1 MSGEAADHTPAVGA
15 RKRPGESRSAPSR
28 AAEVACRVLALQPKI
43 SLNATSDRQNGDPVI
58 FVFEVHV
65 HPGYPAEAYAEAWV
79 RASEIIQRAPGA
91 RGTRLH
97 RKIGDPDRLLAIAS
111 WESKA
116 ARDAMEASPADEAQ
130 RIIAA
135 QAEFVDVRV
144 IGEFEDPDW
153 IVEK

>member
-1 MSGEAADHTPAVGA
+1 M
-15 RKRPGESRSAPSR
+15 
-28 AAEVACRVLALQPKI
+28 
-43 SLNATSDRQNGDPVI
+43 I

-65 HPGYPAEAYAEAWV
+65 RPGHTAEAYAEAWG

-97 RKIGDPDRLLAIAS
+97 RRIGDDRKLLAIAS
-111 WESKA
+111 WDSKES
-116 ARDAMEASPADEAQ
+116 RDNMESNPSAEVR
-130 RIIAA
+130 RIIEE

-153 IVEK
+153 VVNPA

>member
-1 MSGEAADHTPAVGA
+1 M
-15 RKRPGESRSAPSR
+15 
-28 AAEVACRVLALQPKI
+28 
-43 SLNATSDRQNGDPVI
+43 I

-65 HPGYPAEAYAEAWV
+65 HPGHSAKAYAEAWV

-97 RKIGDPDRLLAIAS
+97 RKIGDDRKLLAIAS
-111 WESKA
+111 WDSKT
-116 ARDAMEASPADEAQ
+116 ARDAMEANPSAEVK
-130 RIIAA
+130 RIISG

-153 IVEK
+153 IVSPH